1 MTFVEK
7 TTAAER
13 QALRDAMYCHVVDLE
28 EANEVFASLV
38 HDEMQA
44 EPGTVRSYE
53 LSLLR
58 MIQRT
63 VEDFLDAWHLTIA
76 SGEGYALKNGLTWLT
91 NSCLSQSVDE
101 KLTAYE
107 KKLSRNGT
115 PFSEI
120 QAKISKISSMEDAK
134 LSVELDKRLKE
145 DLV

>member
-28 EANEVFASLV
+28 EANEVFSSLV
-38 HDEMQA
+38 CDEMQA
-44 EPGTVRSYE
+44 EPGTIRSYE

-76 SGEGYALKNGLTWLT
+76 SGEGYALKNGLKWLT
-91 NSCLSQSVDE
+91 SSCFSQSVDE

-115 PFSEI
+115 PYSEI
-120 QAKISKISSMEDAK
+120 RAEISRISNMEDGELNK
-134 LSVELDKRLKE
+134 ELDKRLKE
-145 DLV
+145 D

>member
-28 EANEVFASLV
+28 EANEVFSSLV
-38 HDEMQA
+38 CDEMQA
-44 EPGTVRSYE
+44 EPGTTRSYE

-76 SGEGYALKNGLTWLT
+76 SGEGYALKNGLKWLT
-91 NSCLSQSVDE
+91 SSCFSQSVDE
-101 KLTAYE
+101 KLTAYG

-115 PFSEI
+115 PYSEI
-120 QAKISKISSMEDAK
+120 RAEISKISNMEDGELNK
-134 LSVELDKRLKE
+134 ELDKRLKE
-145 DLV
+145 D

>member
-28 EANEVFASLV
+28 EANEVFSSLV
-38 HDEMQA
+38 CDEMQA
-44 EPGTVRSYE
+44 EPRTIRSYE

-76 SGEGYALKNGLTWLT
+76 SGEGYALKNGLKWLT
-91 NSCLSQSVDE
+91 SSCFSQSVDE

-115 PFSEI
+115 PYSEI
-120 QAKISKISSMEDAK
+120 RAEISKISNMEDEELNK
-134 LSVELDKRLKE
+134 ELDKRLKE
-145 DLV
+145 D

>member
-28 EANEVFASLV
+28 EANEVFSSLV
-38 HDEMQA
+38 CDEMQA
-44 EPGTVRSYE
+44 EPGTISSYE

-76 SGEGYALKNGLTWLT
+76 SGEGYALKNGLKWLT
-91 NSCLSQSVDE
+91 SSCFSQSVDE

-115 PFSEI
+115 PYSEI
-120 QAKISKISSMEDAK
+120 RAEISKISNMEDGELNK
-134 LSVELDKRLKE
+134 ELDKRLKE
-145 DLV
+145 D

>member
-28 EANEVFASLV
+28 EANEVFSSLV
-38 HDEMQA
+38 CDEMQA
-44 EPGTVRSYE
+44 EPGTIRSYE

-76 SGEGYALKNGLTWLT
+76 SGEGYALKNGLKWLT
-91 NSCLSQSVDE
+91 SSCFSQSVDE

-115 PFSEI
+115 PYSEI
-120 QAKISKISSMEDAK
+120 RAEISRISNMEDGELDK
-134 LSVELDKRLKE
+134 ELDKRLKE
-145 DLV
+145 D